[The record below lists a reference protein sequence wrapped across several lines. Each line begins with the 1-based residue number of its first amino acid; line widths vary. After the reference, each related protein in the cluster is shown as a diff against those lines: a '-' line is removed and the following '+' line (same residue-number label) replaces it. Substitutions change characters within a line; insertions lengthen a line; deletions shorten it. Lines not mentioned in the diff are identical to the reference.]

1 MRTCTVS
8 DLFAISQ
15 RVVNDAGFLV
25 APGVIA
31 KAGNI
36 QTYRAAEIGLDGDP
50 NRIVKLYRPRE
61 EVAKSVPTFEGAPIT
76 NDHPPGKWVTADN
89 WKAYAVGDTRGVS
102 MVGDDMQATLT
113 VRDQGAVK
121 DILNGKS
128 GLSNGYRFQF
138 DDSKKATPTGEAVDG
153 WMVDIEGNHTA
164 IVSKGRGGPDCRVAD
179 ENPENKESDNMST
192 RRVIVDGLP
201 LDLEEVA
208 AVTVEKQQS
217 KIVKLAADAE
227 TALKLATDTETVSKD
242 LEAKLAEA
250 TGKLT
255 AADAEIAALKAKVPT
270 EAQIEALAEE
280 RAVVVADAAVLAP
293 DLKPAGK
300 TVDQIRREA
309 ITAASAKN
317 ETIKTVA
324 DAALGGVAVDKA
336 TAEVVRA
343 AFAAARATAK
353 PQTTAA
359 DSQTAAALLTA
370 GSGRKASDAED
381 KPSGYS
387 AYCYNLTH
395 PKKASAA

>member
-1 MRTCTVS
+1 
-8 DLFAISQ
+8 
-15 RVVNDAGFLV
+15 
-25 APGVIA
+25 
-31 KAGNI
+31 
-36 QTYRAAEIGLDGDP
+36 
-50 NRIVKLYRPRE
+50 
-61 EVAKSVPTFEGAPIT
+61 
-76 NDHPPGKWVTADN
+76 
-89 WKAYAVGDTRGVS
+89 
-102 MVGDDMQATLT
+102 
-113 VRDQGAVK
+113 
-121 DILNGKS
+121 
-128 GLSNGYRFQF
+128 
-138 DDSKKATPTGEAVDG
+138 
-153 WMVDIEGNHTA
+153 MVDIQGNHTA

-179 ENPENKESDNMST
+179 ENLENKETSMST
-192 RRVIVDGLP
+192 RRVDVDGFP
-201 LDLEEVA
+201 LDLDEVQA
-208 AVTVEKQQS
+208 TAVEKQ
-217 KIVKLAADAE
+217 KARIAKLAADAE

-353 PQTTAA
+353 PQATAA

-370 GSGRKASDAED
+370 GSGRTASDAED